1 MVSRSFLF
9 VFHTGSRGLG
19 CNNSR
24 NSSYKEKM
32 AGSACV
38 SRLSVSYLFPDYLPD
53 YLFPDYLP
61 DYSVFYDYGWVL
73 LTTKHWYVK
82 YAARKKTNSVRCQT
96 LV

>member
-1 MVSRSFLF
+1 MVPRSFLF

-53 YLFPDYLP
+53 Y
-61 DYSVFYDYGWVL
+61 SVFYDYGWVL

>member
-1 MVSRSFLF
+1 MVPRNFLF

-32 AGSACV
+32 ARLACV
-38 SRLSVSYLFPDYLPD
+38 SRLSVSYLFPDYL
-53 YLFPDYLP
+53 PDYLP

-82 YAARKKTNSVRCQT
+82 YVARKKTNSVRCQT